1 MDPTFKAARAAHTA
15 ASATYDADLE
25 ADAAAVVADYDIRQT
40 STSTQ
45 EQANELFEA
54 FEAGVAWAE
63 SLKIGDVFR
72 GSHGE
77 ASHRGLE
84 GTKRSFFGN
93 GALDVLHSYRIF
105 TNNDGIITAL

>member
-1 MDPTFKAARAAHTA
+1 MNTVTLTA
-15 ASATYDADLE
+15 DEADLE
-25 ADAAAVVADYDIRQT
+25 ADAAAVVADYDVRQT
-40 STSTQ
+40 STPTQ
-45 EQANELFEA
+45 ERANELFKA
-54 FEAGVAWAE
+54 FDAGVAWAE

-84 GTKRSFFGN
+84 GTERSFFGN

-105 TNNDGIITAL
+105 TNNGVITAIGPR